1 MNRVLKRNWR
11 IVIIF
16 VTSFITFFLIEFL
29 FRIMSNQPIFSFGFI
44 RLLMFTTVSALI
56 MSVILSYLSEKLTNI
71 GLLTVV
77 WFFSIYSLAQL
88 GFKNY
93 LGNYFSWSIIK
104 GTVGGV
110 AGYAGDFLKYLKP
123 SYFLTIVPAVL
134 LTLMILTKL
143 FVIPKRK
150 PHWPIWAAT
159 LILTVAIHF
168 LSVGSLYLFNNETA
182 LHKAY
187 SLYDTPVLS
196 ELAMTEI
203 GLGTFMWRDM
213 TLVFK
218 EVEDEIIV
226 NPDPDVKPIDDKSR
240 KTKTERWETLAA
252 AETNSRIKKI
262 DDYLLSKPVTP
273 RNDYTG
279 TFEGKNLIY
288 VMVEAMDLVA
298 IDQRL
303 TPTLY
308 RLTQEGWYFDNYY
321 APVTSCATGESEFM
335 SMVSLIPSTTVC
347 TPNSYYKNDFSPA
360 LMNLFKN
367 AGYSTNSYHSYSDKF
382 YPRSELHLKYGSSKF
397 YNNDELDIKKLLGWP
412 SDINLFDESLKLILK
427 QEKPFMSFIIT
438 AAMHLPYDID
448 STLGNRYLAEVK
460 AVYPDYPIE
469 IQRYISKAID
479 FDKAVEKMINTLDEA
494 GELEDTV
501 LIFYADHHPLRMN
514 ASYFINATQQ
524 VERGKGLNID
534 LSPMIIYNP
543 ELTPTV
549 HSMPANTMDLAPT
562 VANLFDLEFDPR
574 LYMGIDIFSNVKNVV
589 ILPNGSWKT
598 ALGEYSAPKGKF
610 TAYFEDYTYTNEEIA
625 QINQFVRNQ
634 FAVSEEIYK
643 TDYFKHRLEIM
654 P

>member
-1 MNRVLKRNWR
+1 MDRVLKRNWR

-16 VTSFITFFLIEFL
+16 LTSFITFFLIEFL

-240 KTKTERWETLAA
+240 KTKTERWEALAA

-412 SDINLFDESLKLILK
+412 SDINLFEESLKLILK